1 MLDSEL
7 GFYLLEKMKNTS
19 LNVDMSDVVEEAVNN
34 GSTIQILV
42 WKLVELNNG
51 STIQTLV
58 SKLVELK
65 ATKKAQLM
73 RNWRYLEPKKRKS
86 KFLNTS

>member
-19 LNVDMSDVVEEAVNN
+19 LNVEMSDVVEEAV
-34 GSTIQILV
+34 
-42 WKLVELNNG
+42 NNG

-65 ATKKAQLM
+65 AAKKEVDAK
-73 RNWRYLEPKKRKS
+73 LEVLGAKKEK
-86 KFLNTS
+86 KQVFKYKLVDL